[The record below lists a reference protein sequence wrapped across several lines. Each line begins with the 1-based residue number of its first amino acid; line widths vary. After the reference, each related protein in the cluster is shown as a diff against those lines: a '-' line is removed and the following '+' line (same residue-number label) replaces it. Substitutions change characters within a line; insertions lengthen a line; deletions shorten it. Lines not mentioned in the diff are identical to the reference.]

1 MHEQGGGEWSGSPPE
16 RVWASPPLHK
26 KKNPARRKKFWA
38 SKKSRKIAV
47 SHNFLKNRSKYTPK
61 RSSSLAGRAGKFLVP
76 PPPSEGGRGESL
88 LTVGNDETA
97 RRHKSTKMHKN
108 ASQSPFVDK
117 LWNEGP
123 KNSAFNQLWFE
134 PFPTH
139 RALPA
144 TDTGQKK
151 IGPGQ
156 LAAELHPVGGERKLS
171 GRKHATCILNKH
183 RKT

>member
-1 MHEQGGGEWSGSPPE
+1 MVWIPP
-16 RVWASPPLHK
+16 RKGVGQPPPAQK
-26 KKNPARRKKFWA
+26 KKSGA
-38 SKKSRKIAV
+38 SKKILGLEKKPKIAV